1 MPIKRTV
8 ERTVLTGFVIVLALF
23 GVVGVVSQRTIVGL
37 VDDNQWVSHTHTVL
51 ELLQRV
57 SFNVAQ
63 AEAAVRGFVI
73 TGNDNFETQYHA
85 DQIELQPL
93 LAELSFQ
100 TSDNPAEQKA
110 IAGLQSLI
118 KDRFV
123 IMDQGIETRKSGG
136 LDAVLALRKNTRGLE
151 LSAQISALITG
162 MRDQENRL
170 LTERNDRAKRS
181 ERRAF
186 IVVLLAVL
194 LAMLAVMGSVF
205 LVFRDLTRRRE
216 VERMKSEFVSVVSHE
231 LRTPLTSIHGSL
243 GLLASGLLGST
254 SEKGRRMLDIAVTNT
269 DRLIRLLNDILD
281 MEKLDSGKT
290 EIHRRLCNAGELLR
304 NAADVMRPMAQKHEI
319 SLEVRD
325 SDEEIWADPD
335 LLAQCL
341 TNLLSNAIK
350 FSEPGGLVS
359 MNVLSLGNEIR
370 FQVADDGRGI
380 PSNKQHSIFE
390 RFQQVDASDSRK
402 KGGTGLGLAISRSII
417 QQHGGRIWV
426 ESELGK
432 GSRFFFT
439 VPLPKTESVN
449 GNPIR
454 PKLAVIQDREANAET
469 HPAD

>member
-1 MPIKRTV
+1 
-8 ERTVLTGFVIVLALF
+8 
-23 GVVGVVSQRTIVGL
+23 
-37 VDDNQWVSHTHTVL
+37 
-51 ELLQRV
+51 
-57 SFNVAQ
+57 
-63 AEAAVRGFVI
+63 
-73 TGNDNFETQYHA
+73 
-85 DQIELQPL
+85 
-93 LAELSFQ
+93 
-100 TSDNPAEQKA
+100 
-110 IAGLQSLI
+110 
-118 KDRFV
+118 
-123 IMDQGIETRKSGG
+123 
-136 LDAVLALRKNTRGLE
+136 VLALRKNTRGLE

-170 LTERNDRAKRS
+170 LTERNDRAKQS

-243 GLLASGLLGST
+243 GLLASGLLAPA
-254 SEKGRRMLDIAVTNT
+254 SEKGKRMLDIAVTNT

-290 EIHRRLCNAGELLR
+290 EIRRRSCNAGELMR

-319 SLEVRD
+319 DLYVGESNDEV
-325 SDEEIWADPD
+325 WADPD

-350 FSEPGGLVS
+350 FSEPGGHVVINAVTVGDEL
-359 MNVLSLGNEIR
+359 R
-370 FQVADDGRGI
+370 FEVADEGRGI
-380 PSNKQHSIFE
+380 PSNKHASIFE

-439 VPLPKTESVN
+439 VPLPKTESMN
-449 GNPIR
+449 GNPTR

>member
-1 MPIKRTV
+1 M
-8 ERTVLTGFVIVLALF
+8 IVLALF

-85 DQIELQPL
+85 DHVELQPL

-100 TSDNPAEQKA
+100 TSDNPGEQKN

-118 KDRFV
+118 KERFA
-123 IMDQGIETRKSGG
+123 IMDQGIETRKTGG

-151 LSAQISALITG
+151 LSAQISALVTG
-162 MRDQENRL
+162 MRDEENRL
-170 LTERNDRAKRS
+170 LSERNDRAKQS

-243 GLLASGLLGST
+243 GLLASGLLGPT
-254 SEKGRRMLDIAVTNT
+254 SEKGQRMLDIAVTNT

-281 MEKLDSGKT
+281 MERLDSGKT
-290 EIHRRLCNAGELLR
+290 EIHRRPCNAGELMR
-304 NAADVMRPMAQKHEI
+304 YAADVMRPMAQKHEI

-325 SDEEIWADPD
+325 SVEEIWADPD
-335 LLAQCL
+335 LLTQCL

-350 FSEPGGLVS
+350 FSEPGGRVS
-359 MNVLSLGNEIR
+359 MDALSAENEVR

-380 PSNKQHSIFE
+380 PSNKQTSIFE
-390 RFQQVDASDSRK
+390 RFQQVDASDSRR

-449 GNPIR
+449 GKPMR